1 MTLPEAIDVRCS
13 IRDYNTDS
21 VSQAHRKKIC
31 ALIETYNKDTGLTIA
46 WLDDASAAFDGFF
59 KSYGMFK
66 GVRAVIVLKSPKSV
80 PDLAEKLGY
89 YGEMLVL
96 NAVALGLGTCWVG
109 GTFDTKSTVFG
120 KKEDEQMTAVIA
132 VGHPT
137 AEAKQKLPRKKK
149 KAEKLY
155 MADSEIPSWFTSGMD
170 AVSKAPSA
178 INRQPVKFYYI
189 NNIIWAKTKKND
201 VSYSLD
207 RGIAKAHFDIAAGGS
222 FEFGQMGIFSKKEE
236 KQ

>member
-1 MTLPEAIDVRCS
+1 MTQLEAIDVRCS
-13 IRDYNTDS
+13 IRDFDTVQ
-21 VSQAHRKKIC
+21 VSQAHKKKIC
-31 ALIETYNKDTGLTIA
+31 EMMETYNKQAGITMA

-66 GVRAVIVLKSPKSV
+66 GVRAVIVLKGPKSV

-96 NAVALGLGTCWVG
+96 DTVALGLGTCWVG
-109 GTFDTKSTVFG
+109 GTFDKKSTVF
-120 KKEDEQMTAVIA
+120 KQKEDEDTAAVIV

-137 AEAKQKLPRKKK
+137 AAAKQKQPKKKK
-149 KAEKLY
+149 KAKKLY
-155 MADSEIPSWFTSGMD
+155 MSDRDIPSWFADGMN

-189 NNIIWAKTKKND
+189 NDITWAKTKNTATL
-201 VSYSLD
+201 YSLD

-222 FEFGQMGIFSKKEE
+222 FEFGQVGIFSKKEE